1 MANYVSMDLG
11 SSGTLNKLIDLEETV
26 LSVSEIQYRKGGF

>member
-26 LSVSEIQYRKGGF
+26 LPVSEIQYRKGGF